1 MEFLPIFAREESV
14 FWSVCFPED
23 GGEDSFR
30 KFINQIYNY
39 HFLTDFF
46 KLNKPLLST
55 SFWNNIST
63 QTAYLQVLE
72 EADDLEQELKC
83 FEIGGADCVELPP
96 RKIFE
101 PLDKDIYLLQSRN
114 KGFRKARPHPDNFNK
129 PMLRIYAVE
138 LDDGTMVITGGV
150 IKLTLK
156 MEGVYME
163 NALRKLSRVRD
174 YLRSH
179 QITSREGLI

>member
-23 GGEDSFR
+23 GGDDCFN
-30 KFINQIYNY
+30 KFMNQIYDFD
-39 HFLTDFF
+39 FLADFF
-46 KLNKPLLST
+46 RLNESLLSAP
-55 SFWNNIST
+55 FWNNMNSRI
-63 QTAYLQVLE
+63 AYHQVLKE
-72 EADDLEQELKC
+72 VNELERELKC
-83 FEIGGADCVELPP
+83 FEIGGADCEGLSS
-96 RKIFE
+96 REIFE
-101 PLDKDIYLLQSRN
+101 PLDKDIYLLQSRH
-114 KGFRKARPHPDNFNK
+114 KGFRKARPHPDNFDK
-129 PMLRIYAVE
+129 PMLRIYAIE

-163 NALRKLSRVRD
+163 NALRKLNRVRD

-179 QITSREGLI
+179 QITSRED